1 MTGEDILDRVLKSFS
16 NYYDIKTESPLF
28 PFCAEAVFKAEVN
41 QYFLVKPAKIS
52 SSVSKEFV
60 FIYKTELLTPEL
72 LSELEKISWN
82 ECLKRTEPFYGHR
95 NSDSVLIIIAQEI
108 PFEVQKKIKKIN
120 HYKSYKATFFGWSTF
135 KILCYSIEEKK
146 AFYNRRGK
154 ELKKI
159 FSQL

>member
-1 MTGEDILDRVLKSFS
+1 MDRVLKSFS

-60 FIYKTELLTPEL
+60 FFYKTELLTPEL